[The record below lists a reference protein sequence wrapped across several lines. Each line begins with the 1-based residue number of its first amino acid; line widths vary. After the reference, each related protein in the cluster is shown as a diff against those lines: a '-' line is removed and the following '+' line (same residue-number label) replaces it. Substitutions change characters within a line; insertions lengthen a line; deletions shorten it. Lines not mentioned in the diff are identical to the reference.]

1 MPCPVPGL
9 EEAALLQ
16 AIKDSDPA
24 DNAVRQVYADFLLD
38 QGRDEHANLVR
49 YQKDHD
55 DPFSAYGD
63 PGLGT
68 PEGRAVRD
76 YAERTLL
83 DWVGAVPADVNVQFR
98 RGLLHAVIPMPRF
111 LEGRYGAGLA
121 ACRRAG
127 WVETIELIDVWDV
140 HLKRLPYAMTRP
152 SERLAV
158 RGDGITRAGLDLLEK
173 VPRLESVDLMDY
185 FWGDEGDTAE
195 IVIRLAQIPGLRR
208 LLWWGSELSQ
218 RALAPLAGRSDLRCL
233 CLDNVGEV
241 RDDWFTPVFSLT
253 GLRHLSITRGWSL
266 TDAFLLGL
274 ESLVNLRFLCLA
286 NTGTFSREGLA
297 RLRRALPGCV
307 VQTGERYQ

>member
-1 MPCPVPGL
+1 MPCPIPGP

-24 DNAVRQVYADFLLD
+24 EDAVRQVYADFLLD

-55 DPFSAYGD
+55 DPFSAYSD

-127 WVETIELIDVWDV
+127 WVETIELIDVEDV

-152 SERLAV
+152 SERLGV
-158 RGDGITRAGLDLLEK
+158 RSDGITLAGLELLEQ
-173 VPRLESVDLMDY
+173 VPRLESVDLMGY
-185 FWGDEGDTAE
+185 FAPDTPKAA
-195 IVIRLAQIPGLRR
+195 VRLARIPGLWR
-208 LLWWGSELSQ
+208 LLWWGPELSES
-218 RALAPLAGRSDLRCL
+218 ALAPLLVRSDLRCL
-233 CLDNVGEV
+233 CLDLVGDV
-241 RDDWFTPVFSLT
+241 RDEWFAPVFGLT
-253 GLRHLSITRGWSL
+253 GLRHLSITGGHGL
-266 TDAFLLGL
+266 TDTFLLGL
-274 ESLVNLRFLCLA
+274 ESLVNLRFLRLA
-286 NTGTFSREGLA
+286 DTGPFSREGLD

-307 VQTGERYQ
+307 LQTDSEGWH